1 MKALV
6 FDNKLAMKEIPDPEP
21 GPGEALIRVLMAG
34 ICKTDAEIIQ
44 GYMNYTGVLGHEFV
58 GVVHQSPDPELL
70 GKRVVGEINSGCGRC
85 AYCRNGPERHCPHR
99 TVLGIQGR
107 NGAFAEYLALPQA
120 NLVPLPENLSNEKA
134 VFTEPL
140 AAALEILEQVKI
152 CPSCRVL
159 VIGDGKL
166 GLLVSMVLNL
176 TGCDTLLVGKHPSK
190 LDLFE
195 RTGGKVITV
204 DALTERTEEFDVVI
218 EASGHP
224 SGWDLATKLV
234 KPRGTLVLKSTYHGA
249 LDFNPASLVI
259 NEITVV
265 GSRCGLFPP
274 AIRILERGLIDPTS
288 LISGVFPFDQAEE
301 AFKQSLDSSTFKVLL
316 KM

>member
-85 AYCRNGPERHCPHR
+85 AYCRNGLERHCPHR

-140 AAALEILEQVKI
+140 AAALEILDQVKI
-152 CPSCRVL
+152 LPSDRVL

-176 TGCDTLLVGKHPSK
+176 TGCDTLLVGKHPGK
-190 LDLFE
+190 LDLFG
-195 RTGGKVITV
+195 RMGGKVLTV

-224 SGWDLATKLV
+224 SGWDLATNLV
-234 KPRGTLVLKSTYHGA
+234 
-249 LDFNPASLVI
+249 
-259 NEITVV
+259 
-265 GSRCGLFPP
+265 
-274 AIRILERGLIDPTS
+274 
-288 LISGVFPFDQAEE
+288 
-301 AFKQSLDSSTFKVLL
+301 
-316 KM
+316 